1 MQQSANK
8 IVIYTDGGACNNPGP
23 AAIGIVITAPSS
35 KFQVPITKE
44 YSEYIGEA
52 TNNVAEYRAVVFALK
67 KAKQLLGK
75 KDAAKTALE
84 IRLDSE
90 LVARQLRGEY
100 KLLEAGLFPW
110 FIAIWNLK
118 QDFRS
123 VEFKIIPRSENYLA
137 DRLVNEVLDTEA
149 RKAR

>member
-1 MQQSANK
+1 MRQSANK
-8 IVIYTDGGACNNPGP
+8 IIIYTDGGARNNPGP
-23 AAIGIVITAPSS
+23 AAIGVVIGD
-35 KFQVPITKE
+35 KE

-75 KDAAKTALE
+75 KEAAKTALE
-84 IRLDSE
+84 VRLDSE
-90 LVARQLRGEY
+90 LVARHLRGEY
-100 KLLEAGLFPW
+100 KLLEENLFPW

-137 DRLVNEVLDTEA
+137 DRLVNEALEAVLQ
-149 RKAR
+149 KASQKNLF